1 MTDIRTYVPRQAK
14 VRAMRI
20 ILGTTTQSEIL
31 EFCPTANVGT
41 LYQDGKF
48 QETDIRWLVLSD
60 GSAQMQEDGDWLLQ
74 LPSGRYDILSDTEFH
89 LRYEAERSFGT
100 R

>member
-1 MTDIRTYVPRQAK
+1 MTKVLTFKPRQQEI
-14 VRAMRI
+14 RAMRI

-41 LYQDGKF
+41 LYQNGKF

-74 LPSGRYDILSDTEFH
+74 LPDGSFSIMDDAVFH
-89 LRYEAERSFGT
+89 AWYEAAE
-100 R
+100 